1 MPILDVHGISYTP
14 GAALVLGAVAATV
27 TPGGDGASV
36 AGVPI
41 GPQAKLIR
49 WGILSPTADTIAA
62 VKFSSQDQVDPINGE
77 YYIPGAASLI
87 NVFHETDNLQYRT
100 GLRQFQ
106 VGTNTGV
113 VAGSAYTID
122 LFPDG
127 PGVIA
132 TEFANNCVVP
142 ASQTF
147 GAACVANTWNSQAFT
162 PASAL
167 PNGKYAILGVMAS
180 AIANGAIIRFQHPD
194 FGGKSP
200 GTILH
205 NYETISTA
213 SWDKSDKCP
222 LLQQLGSQFI
232 AMSEELKQPLC
243 PVFSV
248 TNAGTGLTMQVLSV
262 QTDTPVVTLVL
273 AKVG

>member
-1 MPILDVHGISYTP
+1 MAILDVHAVTYTP

-27 TPGGDGASV
+27 APGGDGASV

-41 GPQAKLIR
+41 GPEAKLVR

-62 VKFSSQDQVDPINGE
+62 VKFSSQDQADPINGE

-113 VAGSAYTID
+113 VAGSAYTMD
-122 LFPDG
+122 LYPSG
-127 PGVIA
+127 PGINA
-132 TEFANNCVVP
+132 SEFSNNCVVP

-147 GAACVANTWNSQAFT
+147 GAACVTNTWNSQAFT

-167 PNGKYAILGVMAS
+167 PNGKYAILGVLAS
-180 AIANGAIIRFQHPD
+180 AIANGAVIRFQHPD
-194 FGGKSP
+194 FQGKSP
-200 GTILH
+200 GCPVH

-213 SWDKSDKCP
+213 SWDKSDKSP
-222 LLQQLGSQFI
+222 LLQELGTQFI
-232 AMSEELKQPLC
+232 KMSHELNQPLC

-262 QTDTPVVTLVL
+262 QTDTPVITLVL